1 MMLSREPLALTVVCA
16 LAGLASFAVALYLLI
31 GGDIAEQGLDA
42 LFLLIVCLMFAA
54 SFGLV
59 MAKTLRKAQL
69 QEMLSPR
76 HSKTSTVA
84 PDPKADATDKGGNE
98 GKLAED
104 PQKTAGKA

>member
-1 MMLSREPLALTVVCA
+1 MLSREPLALTVVCA
-16 LAGLASFAVALYLLI
+16 LAGLASIIVALYLLI

-42 LFLLIVCLMFAA
+42 IFLLIVCVMFAA

-76 HSKTSTVA
+76 HSKTPAVA
-84 PDPKADATDKGGNE
+84 PEPKADATDKASNE
-98 GKLAED
+98 AKLAED